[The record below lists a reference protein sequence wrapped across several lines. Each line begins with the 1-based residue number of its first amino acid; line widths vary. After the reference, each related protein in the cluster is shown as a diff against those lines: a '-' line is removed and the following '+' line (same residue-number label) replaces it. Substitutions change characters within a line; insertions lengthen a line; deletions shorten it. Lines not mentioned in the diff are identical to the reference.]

1 MQAAEIERLSEYLSE
16 FKIRDRQQQRDWLDK
31 HSYEEQI
38 KELSEKA
45 SQKSKDS
52 EQFRIE
58 NEKLK
63 EYIKKLSA
71 EMDDLRNKTNIP
83 ESLKS

>member
-1 MQAAEIERLSEYLSE
+1 MQAAEIERLTEYLSE

-52 EQFRIE
+52 EQLRIE

-63 EYIKKLSA
+63 EYIKKLTA
-71 EMDDLRNKTNIP
+71 
-83 ESLKS
+83 